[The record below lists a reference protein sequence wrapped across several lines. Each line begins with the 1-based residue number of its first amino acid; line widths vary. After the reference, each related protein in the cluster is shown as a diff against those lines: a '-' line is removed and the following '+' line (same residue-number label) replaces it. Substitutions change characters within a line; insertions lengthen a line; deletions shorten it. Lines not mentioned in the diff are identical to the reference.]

1 MRRRWVLG
9 IGPLNSHLLPA
20 GRSAD
25 SHSLTKR
32 AFGKR
37 YSLFWVHGG
46 HSSSLDSE
54 TGTLLCKGE
63 ISRDFKL
70 EENSGETSFPRQ
82 ASTQQRQQH
91 LTGSESSLRTDRPHG
106 SQSCS
111 AGLELH
117 LPPSL
122 LILAVAD
129 VAIIMQHLLPFRYD
143 VRKSHLNLIHIR
155 DLESRLEM

>member
-1 MRRRWVLG
+1 MCSQRGRWSKVLG

-25 SHSLTKR
+25 SHSMTKR

-70 EENSGETSFPRQ
+70 EENSAAASFPCQ
-82 ASTQQRQQH
+82 PSTQQRQQH
-91 LTGSESSLRTDRPHG
+91 LTGSESSLRSDRPHG

-111 AGLELH
+111 TGLELH

-122 LILAVAD
+122 LILAVA
-129 VAIIMQHLLPFRYD
+129 ITMQHL
-143 VRKSHLNLIHIR
+143 
-155 DLESRLEM
+155 